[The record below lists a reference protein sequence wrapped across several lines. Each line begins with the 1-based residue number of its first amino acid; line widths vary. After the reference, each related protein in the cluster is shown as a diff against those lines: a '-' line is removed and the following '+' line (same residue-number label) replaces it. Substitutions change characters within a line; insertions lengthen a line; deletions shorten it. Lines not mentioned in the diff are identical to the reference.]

1 MTIDQGPKPR
11 NYITSIKLP
20 MNPGKYTFYLLQC
33 GVSIFSA
40 ITTKILTYCINNKFY
55 IILILSCAK
64 IYLFTLILFAG
75 DADSQIL

>member
-40 ITTKILTYCINNKFY
+40 ITTKILT
-55 IILILSCAK
+55 
-64 IYLFTLILFAG
+64 
-75 DADSQIL
+75 